1 MKAKKG
7 IVISSKGEKTI
18 VVEVRRMKKHLR
30 YHKRFLVSKK
40 YKVHDEENK
49 FRVGDEVSFVDS
61 KPFSKDKKWVVK
73 K

>member
-7 IVISSKGEKTI
+7 IVISSKGENTI
-18 VVEVRRMKKHLR
+18 VVEVRRMKKHSR
-30 YHKRFLVSKK
+30 YHKRFLVSKR
-40 YKVHDEENK
+40 YKVHDEKNK